1 MGTVRRS
8 IAPPKANT
16 RTDFATL
23 GLQRIAVSIVAG
35 WAKMRARSQLHL
47 MKSKS
52 ALNDFSAGLIFGVG
66 SVGYFAFLLS
76 TGAQAYEAEEL
87 SFKLVHKTFI
97 DPFRATDHSLD
108 ESCCRTNSIS

>member
-1 MGTVRRS
+1 
-8 IAPPKANT
+8 
-16 RTDFATL
+16 
-23 GLQRIAVSIVAG
+23 
-35 WAKMRARSQLHL
+35 

-97 DPFRATDHSLD
+97 DPSEQPIIPWTRVAAEQVQLS
-108 ESCCRTNSIS
+108 